1 MSPQLFAWLTAVSFA
16 FANIS
21 VRRGMEYS
29 TPLTATLVSLVI
41 HTVAL
46 WIAVALTVG
55 IPEVAVTAL
64 VAIVVT
70 GIVQPIMRHCHYTG
84 IRKIGTSRAVTL
96 RNTFPLPAVLIG
108 ILILGEPITPVGIIG
123 TLLVVIGIV
132 FTSWRIDQHLTS
144 FRWTYLLY
152 PIATALITA
161 GVHPLRRYAMVQ
173 SHEPL
178 FFTAIVGPVSLLSF
192 AMYYA
197 LPVCG
202 EKLVW
207 DRRAFWPFLISGV
220 FETTA
225 VLLML
230 FAFSLGPVV
239 IVSPIAS
246 TTPIW
251 TAILSAIF
259 LREVERINL
268 ASVIGTVCV
277 VAGVIAI
284 SLVK

>member
-29 TPLTATLVSLVI
+29 TPLTATFVSLVV

-46 WIAVALTVG
+46 WIVVALTVG
-55 IPEVAVTAL
+55 IPEFAVTAL

-84 IRKIGTSRAVTL
+84 IHKIGTSRAVTL

-108 ILILGEPITPVGIIG
+108 ILILGEPITPLGIIG

-161 GVHPLRRYAMVQ
+161 VVHPLRRYAMVQ

-178 FFTAIVGPVSLLSF
+178 FFTAIVGPVSLFSF

-207 DRRAFWPFLISGV
+207 HRRAFWPFLISGV

-230 FAFSLGPVV
+230 FAFTLGPVV

-259 LREVERINL
+259 LRKVERINL

-284 SLVK
+284 SIE

>member
-21 VRRGMEYS
+21 VRRGMDYS
-29 TPLTATLVSLVI
+29 TPLTATFVSLVV

-46 WIAVALTVG
+46 WIVVALTVG

-84 IRKIGTSRAVTL
+84 IHKIGTSRAVTL

-108 ILILGEPITPVGIIG
+108 ILILGEPITPLGIIG

-161 GVHPLRRYAMVQ
+161 VVHPLRRYAMVQ

-207 DRRAFWPFLISGV
+207 HRRAFWPFLISGV

-230 FAFSLGPVV
+230 FAFTLGPVV

-259 LREVERINL
+259 LRKVERINL
-268 ASVIGTVCV
+268 ASVFGTVCV

-284 SLVK
+284 SIE

>member
-29 TPLTATLVSLVI
+29 TPLTATFVSLVV

-46 WIAVALTVG
+46 WIVVALTVG

-108 ILILGEPITPVGIIG
+108 ILILGEPITPLGIIG

-178 FFTAIVGPVSLLSF
+178 FFTAVVGPVSLLSF

-207 DRRAFWPFLISGV
+207 HRRAFWPFLISGF
-220 FETTA
+220 FETA
-225 VLLML
+225 ALLLML
-230 FAFSLGPVV
+230 FAFTLGPVV

-251 TAILSAIF
+251 TTILSAIF
-259 LREVERINL
+259 LRKVERINL

>member
-21 VRRGMEYS
+21 VRRGMDYS
-29 TPLTATLVSLVI
+29 TPLTATFVSLVV

-46 WIAVALTVG
+46 WIVVALTVG

-84 IRKIGTSRAVTL
+84 IHKIGTSRAVTL

-108 ILILGEPITPVGIIG
+108 ILILGEPITPLGIIG

-161 GVHPLRRYAMVQ
+161 VVHPLRRYAMVQ

-230 FAFSLGPVV
+230 FAFTLGPVV

-259 LREVERINL
+259 LRKVERINL

-284 SLVK
+284 SLVG

>member
-1 MSPQLFAWLTAVSFA
+1 MFPQLFAWLTAVSFA

-29 TPLTATLVSLVI
+29 TPLTATFVSLVI
-41 HTVAL
+41 HTVSL
-46 WIAVALTVG
+46 WIVVALTVG
-55 IPEVAVTAL
+55 IPEVAATAL

-84 IRKIGTSRAVTL
+84 IHMIGTSRAVTL

-108 ILILGEPITPVGIIG
+108 ILILGEPITPLGIIG

-284 SLVK
+284 SLVR

>member
-29 TPLTATLVSLVI
+29 TPLTATFVSLVV

-284 SLVK
+284 SLVR

>member
-1 MSPQLFAWLTAVSFA
+1 MTPQLFAWLTAVSFA

-21 VRRGMEYS
+21 VRRGMDYS
-29 TPLTATLVSLVI
+29 TPLTATFVSLVV

-46 WIAVALTVG
+46 WIVVALTVG

-84 IRKIGTSRAVTL
+84 IHKIGTSRAVTL

-108 ILILGEPITPVGIIG
+108 ILILGEPITSLGIIG

-152 PIATALITA
+152 PIVTALITA
-161 GVHPLRRYAMVQ
+161 VVHPLRRYAMVQ

-202 EKLVW
+202 EKLIW

-230 FAFSLGPVV
+230 FAFTLGPVV

-259 LREVERINL
+259 LRKVERINL
-268 ASVIGTVCV
+268 ASVIGTACV

>member
-29 TPLTATLVSLVI
+29 TPLTATFVSLVV

-70 GIVQPIMRHCHYTG
+70 GIVQPIMRPCHYTG

-108 ILILGEPITPVGIIG
+108 ILILGEPITPLGIIG

-207 DRRAFWPFLISGV
+207 HRRAFWPFLISGV
-220 FETTA
+220 FETAA

-230 FAFSLGPVV
+230 FAFTLGPVV

-277 VAGVIAI
+277 VAGVMAI
-284 SLVK
+284 SLVG

>member
-29 TPLTATLVSLVI
+29 TPLTATFVSLVV

-46 WIAVALTVG
+46 WIVVALTVG
-55 IPEVAVTAL
+55 IPSVAVTAL
-64 VAIVVT
+64 AAIVVT

-84 IRKIGTSRAVTL
+84 IHKIGTSRAVTL

-108 ILILGEPITPVGIIG
+108 ILILGEPITPLGIIG

-161 GVHPLRRYAMVQ
+161 VVHPLRRYAMVQ

-207 DRRAFWPFLISGV
+207 DRRAFWPFLISGF
-220 FETTA
+220 FETAA

-230 FAFSLGPVV
+230 FAFTLGPVV

-259 LREVERINL
+259 LRKVERINL
-268 ASVIGTVCV
+268 TSVIGTVCV

>member
-29 TPLTATLVSLVI
+29 TPLTATFVSLVV

-55 IPEVAVTAL
+55 IPEVAVTAV

-108 ILILGEPITPVGIIG
+108 ILILGEPITPLGMIG

-161 GVHPLRRYAMVQ
+161 VVHPLRRYAMVQ

-220 FETTA
+220 FETAA

-230 FAFSLGPVV
+230 FAFTLGPVV

-259 LREVERINL
+259 LRKVERINL

>member
-29 TPLTATLVSLVI
+29 TPLTATFVSLVV

-46 WIAVALTVG
+46 WIVVALTVG

-84 IRKIGTSRAVTL
+84 IHKIGTSRAVTL

-108 ILILGEPITPVGIIG
+108 ILILGEPITPLGIIG
-123 TLLVVIGIV
+123 TFLVVVGIV

-220 FETTA
+220 FETAA

-284 SLVK
+284 SLVR

>member
-21 VRRGMEYS
+21 VRRGMDYS
-29 TPLTATLVSLVI
+29 TPLTATFVSLVV

-108 ILILGEPITPVGIIG
+108 ILILGEPITPLGIIG

-161 GVHPLRRYAMVQ
+161 VVHPLRRYAMVQ

-207 DRRAFWPFLISGV
+207 DRRAFWPFLISGF
-220 FETTA
+220 FETAA

-230 FAFSLGPVV
+230 FAFTLGPVV

-259 LREVERINL
+259 LRKVERINL
-268 ASVIGTVCV
+268 TSVIGTVCV

>member
-1 MSPQLFAWLTAVSFA
+1 MFPQLFAWLTAVSFA

-29 TPLTATLVSLVI
+29 TPLTATFVSLVI
-41 HTVAL
+41 HTVSL
-46 WIAVALTVG
+46 WIVVALTVG
-55 IPEVAVTAL
+55 IPEVATTAL
-64 VAIVVT
+64 LAIVVT

-84 IRKIGTSRAVTL
+84 IHMIGTSRAVTL

-108 ILILGEPITPVGIIG
+108 ILILGEPITPLGIIG

-268 ASVIGTVCV
+268 ASVIGTICV

-284 SLVK
+284 SIG

>member
-1 MSPQLFAWLTAVSFA
+1 MFPQLFAWLTAVSFA

-29 TPLTATLVSLVI
+29 TPLTATFVSLVI
-41 HTVAL
+41 HTVSL
-46 WIAVALTVG
+46 WIVVALTVG
-55 IPEVAVTAL
+55 IPEVATTAL
-64 VAIVVT
+64 LAIVVT

-84 IRKIGTSRAVTL
+84 IHMIGTSRAVTL

-108 ILILGEPITPVGIIG
+108 ILILGEPITPLGIIG

-284 SLVK
+284 SIG

>member
-16 FANIS
+16 CANIS

-29 TPLTATLVSLVI
+29 TPLTATFVSLVI

-55 IPEVAVTAL
+55 IPSVAVTAV
-64 VAIVVT
+64 VAIVFT

-108 ILILGEPITPVGIIG
+108 ILILGEPITPLGMIG

-132 FTSWRIDQHLTS
+132 FTSWRIDQHITS

-161 GVHPLRRYAMVQ
+161 VVHPLRRYAMLQ

-197 LPVCG
+197 LPMCD

-220 FETTA
+220 FETAA

-259 LREVERINL
+259 LRKIERINL

-284 SLVK
+284 SLSG

>member
-29 TPLTATLVSLVI
+29 TPLTATFVSLVV

-55 IPEVAVTAL
+55 IPEVAVTAV

-108 ILILGEPITPVGIIG
+108 ILILGEPITPLGIIG

-161 GVHPLRRYAMVQ
+161 VVHPLRRYAMVQ

-230 FAFSLGPVV
+230 FAFTLGPVV

-259 LREVERINL
+259 LRKVERINL
-268 ASVIGTVCV
+268 ASVVGTICV
-277 VAGVIAI
+277 VAGVVAI
-284 SLVK
+284 SLVG

>member
-21 VRRGMEYS
+21 VRRGMDYS
-29 TPLTATLVSLVI
+29 TPLTATFVSLVV

-46 WIAVALTVG
+46 WIVVALTVG

-84 IRKIGTSRAVTL
+84 IHKIGTSRAVTL

-108 ILILGEPITPVGIIG
+108 ILILGEPITPLGIIG

-161 GVHPLRRYAMVQ
+161 VVHPLRRYAMVQ

-207 DRRAFWPFLISGV
+207 DRKAFWPFLISGL
-220 FETTA
+220 FETAA

-230 FAFSLGPVV
+230 FAFTLGPVV

-259 LREVERINL
+259 LRKVERINL

-284 SLVK
+284 SLTG

>member
-29 TPLTATLVSLVI
+29 TPLTATFVSLVV

-46 WIAVALTVG
+46 WIAVALTVC
-55 IPEVAVTAL
+55 IPEVAVTAV

-108 ILILGEPITPVGIIG
+108 ILILGEPITPLGMIG

-161 GVHPLRRYAMVQ
+161 VVHPLRRYAMVQ

-207 DRRAFWPFLISGV
+207 DRRAFWPFLISGF
-220 FETTA
+220 FETAA

-230 FAFSLGPVV
+230 FAFTLGPVV

-259 LREVERINL
+259 LRKVERINL
-268 ASVIGTVCV
+268 TSVIGTVCV

>member
-29 TPLTATLVSLVI
+29 TPLTATFVSLVV

-55 IPEVAVTAL
+55 IPEVAVTAV

-108 ILILGEPITPVGIIG
+108 ILILGEPITPLGMIG

-161 GVHPLRRYAMVQ
+161 VVHPLRRYAMVQ

-207 DRRAFWPFLISGV
+207 DRRAFWPFLISGF
-220 FETTA
+220 FETAA

-230 FAFSLGPVV
+230 FAFTLGPVV

-259 LREVERINL
+259 LRKVERINL
-268 ASVIGTVCV
+268 TSVIGTVCV

>member
-29 TPLTATLVSLVI
+29 TPLTATFVSLVV

-55 IPEVAVTAL
+55 IPEVAVTAV

-108 ILILGEPITPVGIIG
+108 ILILGEPITPLGIIG
-123 TLLVVIGIV
+123 TLIVVIGIV

-161 GVHPLRRYAMVQ
+161 VVHPLRRYAMVQ

-207 DRRAFWPFLISGV
+207 DRRAFWPFLISGF
-220 FETTA
+220 FETAA

-230 FAFSLGPVV
+230 FAFTLGPVV

-259 LREVERINL
+259 LRKVERINL
-268 ASVIGTVCV
+268 TSVIGTVCV

>member
-1 MSPQLFAWLTAVSFA
+1 MD
-16 FANIS
+16 
-21 VRRGMEYS
+21 YS
-29 TPLTATLVSLVI
+29 TPLTATFVSLVV

-46 WIAVALTVG
+46 WIVVALTVG
-55 IPEVAVTAL
+55 IPSVAVTAL
-64 VAIVVT
+64 AAIVVT

-84 IRKIGTSRAVTL
+84 IHKIGTSRAVTL

-108 ILILGEPITPVGIIG
+108 ILILGEPITPLGIIG

-161 GVHPLRRYAMVQ
+161 VVHPLRRYAMVQ

-207 DRRAFWPFLISGV
+207 HRGAFWPFLISAV

-230 FAFSLGPVV
+230 FAFTLGPVV

-251 TAILSAIF
+251 TALLSAIF
-259 LREVERINL
+259 LRKVERINL

-284 SLVK
+284 SIE

>member
-220 FETTA
+220 FETAA

>member
-1 MSPQLFAWLTAVSFA
+1 
-16 FANIS
+16 

-29 TPLTATLVSLVI
+29 TPLTATFVSLVV

-55 IPEVAVTAL
+55 IPEVAVTAV

-108 ILILGEPITPVGIIG
+108 ILILGEPITPLGMIG

-161 GVHPLRRYAMVQ
+161 VVHPLRRYAMVQ

-207 DRRAFWPFLISGV
+207 DRRAFWPFLISGF
-220 FETTA
+220 FETAA

-230 FAFSLGPVV
+230 FAFTLGPVV

-259 LREVERINL
+259 LRKVERINL
-268 ASVIGTVCV
+268 TSVIGTVCV

>member
-21 VRRGMEYS
+21 VRRGMDYS
-29 TPLTATLVSLVI
+29 TPLTATFVSLVV

-46 WIAVALTVG
+46 WIVVALTVG

-84 IRKIGTSRAVTL
+84 IHKIGVARRHAAQYIS
-96 RNTFPLPAVLIG
+96 PPAVLIG
-108 ILILGEPITPVGIIG
+108 ILILGADHPLHNRDP
-123 TLLVVIGIV
+123 LVVIGIV
-132 FTSWRIDQHLTS
+132 FTSWRIDQPNFFPLD
-144 FRWTYLLY
+144 L
-152 PIATALITA
+152 PALSDRNGPDHR
-161 GVHPLRRYAMVQ
+161 GVHPA
-173 SHEPL
+173 PL
-178 FFTAIVGPVSLLSF
+178 CDGASRACLPPSSVRLASSF

-197 LPVCG
+197 CRYAAKNWFGTGL
-202 EKLVW
+202 
-207 DRRAFWPFLISGV
+207 WPFLISGV
-220 FETTA
+220 LETTA

-230 FAFSLGPVV
+230 FAFTLGPVV

-259 LREVERINL
+259 LRKVERINL

-284 SLVK
+284 SLVG